1 MGTFHSMKKIIL
13 FLLEADAALSAE
25 VQSILSEKWCVPVG
39 GHPLLAQHE
48 PACLSL
54 GAAAAGT

>member
-1 MGTFHSMKKIIL
+1 MKKIIL